1 MLVDKGI
8 GDSVDSEASDSPDV
22 ELHVRN
28 INRLIMQIAHEIGG
42 INKDIDEMN
51 ATRDKL
57 LATVEDLNNI
67 ALHLKGIDLL
77 DLPDKERRH
86 SD

>member
-1 MLVDKGI
+1 MLLDKESGYSS
-8 GDSVDSEASDSPDV
+8 GSEASDPSDV
-22 ELHVRN
+22 ELHVMN
-28 INRLIMQIAHEIGG
+28 INKLIMQIAHEIGG

-77 DLPDKERRH
+77 NLPDKERRL

>member
-1 MLVDKGI
+1 MIISKL
-8 GDSVDSEASDSPDV
+8 
-22 ELHVRN
+22 
-28 INRLIMQIAHEIGG
+28 EIGG